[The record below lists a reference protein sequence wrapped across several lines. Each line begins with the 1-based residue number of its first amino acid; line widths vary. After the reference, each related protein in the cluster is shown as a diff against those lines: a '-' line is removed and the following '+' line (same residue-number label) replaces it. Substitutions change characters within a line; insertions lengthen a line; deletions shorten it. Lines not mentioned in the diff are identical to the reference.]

1 MESTSTAYAY
11 DDDAAMLQLAWRATA
26 ECEMRARQMGL
37 RHILKDFAGD
47 AADNELRGEME
58 AALWTTICKMPAML
72 LLDPSAV
79 AWDVFVDTWS
89 GDYLERS
96 FAISKRRADGS
107 PLFRDLEER
116 QIVEQERRAAVRAR
130 LETATKGKE
139 LKACCVEFGLPAS
152 GGKSVLAA
160 RLRAFA
166 DGGAPPK
173 KRGRPLASANGA
185 PASKRRR
192 S

>member
-1 MESTSTAYAY
+1 MKPQLSLLVCVAQVRTQLCPHSH
-11 DDDAAMLQLAWRATA
+11 LQ
-26 ECEMRARQMGL
+26 ARP
-37 RHILKDFAGD
+37 RSSHY
-47 AADNELRGEME
+47 
-58 AALWTTICKMPAML
+58 CAML

>member
-1 MESTSTAYAY
+1 MDSNSTAYAY

-47 AADNELRGEME
+47 AADDELRGEME
-58 AALWTTICKMPAML
+58 AALWTTISKMPAIL

-79 AWDVFVDTWS
+79 AWEVFVDTWS

-116 QIVEQERRAAVRAR
+116 QIAERERRAAVRAR

-152 GGKSVLAA
+152 GGKALLFA
-160 RLRAFA
+160 RLQAFA
-166 DGGAPPK
+166 DGALPK

>member
-1 MESTSTAYAY
+1 MDSNSTAYAY
-11 DDDAAMLQLAWRATA
+11 DDDATMLQLAWRATA

-47 AADNELRGEME
+47 AADDELRGEME
-58 AALWTTICKMPAML
+58 AALWTTISKMPAIL

-79 AWDVFVDTWS
+79 AWEVFVDTWS

-152 GGKSVLAA
+152 GGKALLFA
-160 RLRAFA
+160 RLQAFA
-166 DGGAPPK
+166 DGALPK